1 MAAVILSRAT
11 KAQGRNLS
19 APTNRN
25 PAAVYLASLQPT
37 GRRAMAGRLRTVAN
51 LLGFSDARAVRWH
64 ELRYEHVAA
73 IRAKLQELGK
83 APATVNAT
91 LYALRGVCKAAFN
104 LELMRA
110 EDYQRL
116 RDVRP
121 VKGERLPAG
130 RGLSRGEL
138 TALMAACTQDTGP
151 AGVRDAALIG
161 VLYCGGLR
169 RAEVV
174 ALDAQDCVLEQ
185 DTAALK
191 VLGKGNK
198 ERLAY
203 LDNGARD
210 ALADWLSLR
219 GDRAGPL
226 FVAINKGGR
235 ILHKRLSE
243 QAIYNVLRKRGRQA
257 GIKTF
262 SPHDLRRS
270 CISDLLDAGADIATV
285 QRLVGHANVQ
295 TTSRYD
301 RRGEEVKRRAAKLL
315 HVPYRRSV

>member
-1 MAAVILSRAT
+1 MVSNPRAT
-11 KAQGRNLS
+11 II
-19 APTNRN
+19 
-25 PAAVYLASLQPT
+25 
-37 GRRAMAGRLRTVAN
+37 
-51 LLGFSDARAVRWH
+51 H
-64 ELRYEHVAA
+64 
-73 IRAKLQELGK
+73 
-83 APATVNAT
+83 
-91 LYALRGVCKAAFN
+91 
-104 LELMRA
+104 
-110 EDYQRL
+110 
-116 RDVRP
+116 
-121 VKGERLPAG
+121 
-130 RGLSRGEL
+130 
-138 TALMAACTQDTGP
+138 GP
-151 AGVRDAALIG
+151 
-161 VLYCGGLR
+161 
-169 RAEVV
+169 
-174 ALDAQDCVLEQ
+174 
-185 DTAALK
+185 
-191 VLGKGNK
+191 
-198 ERLAY
+198 

-219 GDRAGPL
+219 SDRPGPL

-301 RRGEEVKRRAAKLL
+301 RRGEEAKRRAAKLL